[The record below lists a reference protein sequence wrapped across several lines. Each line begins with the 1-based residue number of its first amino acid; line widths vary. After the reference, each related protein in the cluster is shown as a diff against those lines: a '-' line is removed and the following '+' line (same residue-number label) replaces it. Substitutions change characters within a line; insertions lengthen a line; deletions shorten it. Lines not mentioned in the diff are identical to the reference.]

1 MLNHLSNFPFI
12 VILVVTI
19 KIFDF
24 TRSVRELLQAK
35 SNDIVVGFDLIASLI
50 DVISN
55 ARVNIDFLFGKWYKH
70 ALELVQKVSVDETK
84 PRVCSKKKQT
94 EKITVQ
100 IVLQL

>member
-70 ALELVQKVSVDETK
+70 ALELAQKVSVDETK
-84 PRVCSKKKQT
+84 PRVCSKQT
-94 EKITVQ
+94 DRENHSADSIADY
-100 IVLQL
+100 